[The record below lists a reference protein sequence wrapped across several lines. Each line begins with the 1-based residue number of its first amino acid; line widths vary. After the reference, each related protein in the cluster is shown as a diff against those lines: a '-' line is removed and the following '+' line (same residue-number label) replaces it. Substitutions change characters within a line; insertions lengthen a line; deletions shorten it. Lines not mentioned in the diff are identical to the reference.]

1 MNYIENPYEITLNK
15 ITNKYHEAQ
24 AKLKYKCQKLIDDTI
39 AHAYKN
45 GIPVDADKYKLW
57 YH

>member
-45 GIPVDADKYKLW
+45 GIPVDADKYKL
-57 YH
+57 